1 TLKDELKMGLEWYV
15 RNIWGG
21 NYTLFQSLGV
31 PRGPGL
37 TFNLIT
43 NTEKFN
49 LLINLFASKGLT
61 NILSTP
67 RLMVLDNHEA
77 TIQVGTDVPVVTGE
91 VAQAQ
96 ATTGATAGVVRSI
109 QYRNTGIILRVK
121 PTIYAE
127 DMLQLDITQ
136 EVSEMGAS
144 PPGLNSPT
152 ILVRRIN
159 SSVVVGNGQTIVLG
173 GLISNTK
180 GREESKVP
188 LLGDIPLLGNL
199 FKSQATEERKTE
211 LLVLLRPYI
220 VRDLE
225 EASMLTEELKERLK
239 WVR

>member
-1 TLKDELKMGLEWYV
+1 
-15 RNIWGG
+15 
-21 NYTLFQSLGV
+21 GV
-31 PRGPGL
+31 PKGPGL

-49 LLINLFASKGLT
+49 ILLNLFAARGLT

-67 RLMVLDNHEA
+67 RLMVLDNQEA

-91 VAQAQ
+91 VATAQ
-96 ATTGATAGVVRSI
+96 ATTGTTTGVVRSI

-152 ILVRRIN
+152 ILVRRIS
-159 SSVVVGNGQTIVLG
+159 SSVVAGNGQTIVLG

-180 GREESKVP
+180 GKEESKVP

-199 FKSQATEERKTE
+199 FKSKAIEERKTE
-211 LLVLLRPYI
+211 LLVLIRPYI
-220 VRDLE
+220 VKNPE
-225 EASMLTEELKERLK
+225 EASALTQELKERLK
-239 WVR
+239 WLK